1 MKFSERKG
9 YREVS
14 KNFQKEFVNEDLRIA
29 VWNIFY
35 LKFNK
40 TDFADNGWVVDAR
53 QNSYS
58 ADSIGKF
65 SQRFW
70 MFYEMPL
77 DKRPSRCV
85 EVISE
90 FRRHLLDLN
99 WYDFYDFIEF
109 SLNYFNDDKLIR
121 ISVNNALEKY
131 LSAYRFI
138 NNVIVEI
145 TDTQEI
151 EMLEEALTDEDFPNV
166 NVHLKR
172 ALELLSDR
180 KTPDYRNS
188 IKESISAVESIAKEI
203 VKKPDAELGKALAEL
218 EKSGKIHR
226 ALKSSYLSLYGYTS
240 GADGI
245 RHALMEEPNLTA
257 DDAKFFLLTCTSFIN
272 YLKSKM

>member
-14 KNFQKEFVNEDLRIA
+14 QILQKEFVNEDLRIA

-35 LKFNK
+35 SLKFNK
-40 TDFADNGWVVDAR
+40 TYFANNGWVVDAP
-53 QNSYS
+53 QNNYS

-77 DKRPSRCV
+77 DKRPSSCN
-85 EVISE
+85 EVIRE

-109 SLNYFNDDKLIR
+109 SLNYFDDTSI
-121 ISVNNALEKY
+121 IMSVNNALEKY

-151 EMLEEALTDEDFPNV
+151 EMLEEVLTDEDFPNV
-166 NVHLKR
+166 NIHLKR

-226 ALKSSYLSLYGYTS
+226 ALKSSYLNLYGYTS

>member
-9 YREVS
+9 YKEVS
-14 KNFQKEFVNEDLRIA
+14 KVLQKEGMSDDLRNSL
-29 VWNIFY
+29 WNKLHTGIYKGYFFPTIKPIERFEVMPGLIESFEEAFFINF
-35 LKFNK
+35 LKIPC
-40 TDFADNGWVVDAR
+40 DDNDIRIKDCFFEFKW
-53 QNSYS
+53 
-58 ADSIGKF
+58 F
-65 SQRFW
+65 
-70 MFYEMPL
+70 
-77 DKRPSRCV
+77 
-85 EVISE
+85 EV
-90 FRRHLLDLN
+90 
-99 WYDFYDFIEF
+99 YDFIEF
-109 SLNYFNDDKLIR
+109 TFSHFSTNEILPLELNNVL
-121 ISVNNALEKY
+121 VELNNILELE
-131 LSAYRFI
+131 LSAYR
-138 NNVIVEI
+138 IVNGIVSDI
-145 TDTQEI
+145 TSEQEI
-151 EMLEEALTDEDFPNV
+151 EMLEKVLSDEDFPNV
-166 NVHLKR
+166 NAHLKR